1 MNMNPTKTKSLAGPL
16 ILITIGT
23 MFLIQNL
30 SHINVFRVFWRYW
43 PVILI
48 VIGISKLLE
57 YFRAAISLPV
67 NLRRAMPRTPA
78 LISFPPHRYSPDPR
92 SLSKA
97 MNRLCGDIHAASS
110 YACRRHTPH
119 TSGLFFFPRGSFLP
133 RFSRAS
139 TVESLN
145 PFDLGF

>member
-1 MNMNPTKTKSLAGPL
+1 MNMNVTKTRSLAGPL

-57 YFRAAISLPV
+57 YFRGSNLP
-67 NLRRAMPRTPA
+67 
-78 LISFPPHRYSPDPR
+78 
-92 SLSKA
+92 
-97 MNRLCGDIHAASS
+97 
-110 YACRRHTPH
+110 
-119 TSGLFFFPRGSFLP
+119 
-133 RFSRAS
+133 SR
-139 TVESLN
+139 
-145 PFDLGF
+145 